1 MLKLKHHTLF
11 SLLAISAAALF
22 IGCQEDLDI
31 ADFADEY
38 GEYQSELRIEA
49 ILDVVDPM
57 SSIVRVDRSILV
69 TDTAIFNGRDDDGDW
84 YAPYD
89 DVGEDGMRADNE
101 FLDPDEGEGNGR
113 PDPGEPH
120 VDEIDEILPLIHDS
134 TLTVVLND
142 LTANRSYEF
151 TWATHADSF
160 TVEWDI
166 VEGGGIVVT
175 EEVEYIEMVTYGAY
189 KPVAFDD
196 TIALDHEYQF
206 VLTDGDRTITGPVQP
221 LPPPVF
227 ESEDSLMVGD
237 TLHVIADSLQ
247 WFTWTIVPEATVFW
261 VLVEQIH
268 GPDSVETITSH
279 PSAPLEQRPDG
290 TRVGRDFLSIYF
302 PGLYRWTISVPSRAY
317 GAYVYSQ
324 LPLRDEQ
331 VSNFRDQDGNVVLG
345 IAGSAADAS
354 QYVRILPP

>member
-1 MLKLKHHTLF
+1 M
-11 SLLAISAAALF
+11 LLAILLAALF
-22 IGCQEDLDI
+22 IGCEKDLDI
-31 ADFADEY
+31 AEFADEY

-57 SSIVRVDRSILV
+57 SSIVRVNRSILV
-69 TDTAIFNGRDDDGDW
+69 TDTTIFNGRDDDNDW
-84 YAPYD
+84 DIRYD
-89 DVGEDGMRADNE
+89 DVGEDGMKSDNE

-113 PDPGEPH
+113 ADPGEPH
-120 VDEIDEILPLIHDS
+120 VDEIDEILPLINDT

-142 LTANRSYEF
+142 LTAGRTYDF
-151 TWATHADSF
+151 IWTTHADSF
-160 TVEWDI
+160 SVEFDI
-166 VEGGGIVVT
+166 MEENGVVVT
-175 EEVEYIEMVTYGAY
+175 DEHEERIEIVTYGAY

-196 TIALDHEYQF
+196 TVALDHEYQF
-206 VLTDGDRTITGPVQP
+206 VLTDENRLITGTVQP

-227 ESEDSLMVGD
+227 ELVDSLMRGD
-237 TLHVIADSLQ
+237 TLRVNPDSLP
-247 WFTWTIVPEATVFW
+247 WLTWTIVPEATVFW

-268 GPDSVETITSH
+268 GPDSLQVISSH

-290 TRVGRDFLSIYF
+290 ARVGRDFFSIYF
-302 PGLYRWTISVPSRAY
+302 PGLYRWTVSVPSQDY

-331 VSNFRDQDGNVVLG
+331 VSNFRDQDGTVVLR

-354 QYVRILPP
+354 LFVRSLPR